1 MKEDVTLYP
10 VRVRYGSGISLINF
24 SHGVNPIDVSLFRS
38 NAVMLHPEDLAHLIE
53 QFGHVRDLPP
63 NPGLFRGSADE
74 YMFARINH
82 NGEIQHSFDPST
94 RPWV

>member
-1 MKEDVTLYP
+1 MPLVMKEDVTLYP

-38 NAVMLHPEDLAHLIE
+38 NAVMLHPEDFAHLIE
-53 QFGHVRDLPP
+53 QFGQGGILPP

-74 YMFARINH
+74 YMFGSSSCSN
-82 NGEIQHSFDPST
+82 
-94 RPWV
+94 